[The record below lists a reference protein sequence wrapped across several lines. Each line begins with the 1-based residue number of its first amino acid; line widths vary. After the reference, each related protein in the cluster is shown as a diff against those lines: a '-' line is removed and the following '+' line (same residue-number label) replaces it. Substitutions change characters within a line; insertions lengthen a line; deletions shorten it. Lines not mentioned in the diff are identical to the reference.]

1 MIAFLLWALN
11 QLVDAYI
18 LVIVVWCIMSWFPNA
33 RNSRLGDVI
42 NRLVE
47 PYMHWFDFIPPI
59 GDKFCAD
66 DRYPCTIFCSGRI
79 STYSSNHLI
88 NTKRK

>member
-33 RNSRLGDVI
+33 RNSDSVMLS
-42 NRLVE
+42 
-47 PYMHWFDFIPPI
+47 I
-59 GDKFCAD
+59 GW
-66 DRYPCTIFCSGRI
+66 
-79 STYSSNHLI
+79 
-88 NTKRK
+88 

>member
-18 LVIVVWCIMSWFPNA
+18 LVIVVWCIMSWFTNS
-33 RNSRLGDVI
+33 RNSRLGDII

-59 GDKFCAD
+59 G
-66 DRYPCTIFCSGRI
+66 GI
-79 STYSSNHLI
+79 SFAPMIAILVLYFVQAGLAQI
-88 NTKRK
+88 AAII